1 MLEGPADF
9 FFFFRYFIS
18 ESTSSAFVRL
28 IKKRLFAWVS
38 QIVRGFTNLYSTFSA
53 IELK

>member
-1 MLEGPADF
+1 MLEGPAD

-38 QIVRGFTNLYSTFSA
+38 QIVRVTKVRFY
-53 IELK
+53 